1 MARVSVSAYLP
12 RGEPMNINDALIAA
26 AVGLP
31 IAALSAWVSLAVKV
45 INDQLDDGVEGML
58 LDL

>member
-1 MARVSVSAYLP
+1 MIIS
-12 RGEPMNINDALIAA
+12 DALIAA

-45 INDQLDDGVEGML
+45 INDQLDNGVEGML